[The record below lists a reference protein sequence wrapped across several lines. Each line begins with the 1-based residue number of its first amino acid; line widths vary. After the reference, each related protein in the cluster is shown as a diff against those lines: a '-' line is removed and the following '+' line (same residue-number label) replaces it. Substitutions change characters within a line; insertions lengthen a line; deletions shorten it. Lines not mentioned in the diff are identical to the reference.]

1 MDQGNSG
8 RRRGNFSL
16 IASRPP
22 RRSRRAAFPHRA
34 PLGSWHQRCGA
45 SIVVGTIKVM
55 LITFDPTKNARNL
68 AERGIP
74 FRMAL
79 RLDWATALVAEDL
92 RKDYGERR
100 FQAVGFIGERLHVVL
115 FTPRPPA
122 LHVISLR
129 KANKR
134 EEARYEAQA

>member
-1 MDQGNSG
+1 
-8 RRRGNFSL
+8 
-16 IASRPP
+16 
-22 RRSRRAAFPHRA
+22 
-34 PLGSWHQRCGA
+34 
-45 SIVVGTIKVM
+45 M
-55 LITFDPTKNARNL
+55 LVTFDPTKNAKNITL
-68 AERGIP
+68 RGIS

-79 RLDWATALVAEDL
+79 RFDWSTALVAQDV
-92 RKDYGERR
+92 RKDYGEQR
-100 FQAVGFIGERLHVVL
+100 FQAVGFIGERLHVLL

>member
-1 MDQGNSG
+1 
-8 RRRGNFSL
+8 
-16 IASRPP
+16 
-22 RRSRRAAFPHRA
+22 
-34 PLGSWHQRCGA
+34 
-45 SIVVGTIKVM
+45 
-55 LITFDPTKNARNL
+55 
-68 AERGIP
+68 
-74 FRMAL
+74 MAL